1 MKGLIITN
9 YIYKETINMEKKF
22 EDVSKNILY
31 TAVGAV
37 VVVTEKTQQ
46 FLEECRIKGQEAC
59 EQYAIKNE
67 ELKRSAKEAFKK
79 DVNVTVVSD
88 DEDEKQPEETEDILS
103 KIAKLSKEELSRVK
117 EKLSEL
123 EKEEAPASEE

>member
-1 MKGLIITN
+1 MD
-9 YIYKETINMEKKF
+9 KKF

-59 EQYAIKNE
+59 EQYAIRNE
-67 ELKRSAKEAFKK
+67 ELKRNAKEAFKK

-88 DEDEKQPEETEDILS
+88 DEEEQNEEQESILEQN
-103 KIAKLSKEELSRVK
+103 AKLSKEELARVK

-123 EKEEAPASEE
+123 ENEEASASEE